1 MTDDK
6 LPIVFK
12 SSALMGLVMV
22 AVGAGI
28 AAVGIVRITDDS
40 FSFSMERIGP
50 FELDPQ
56 TVGWLMVAIGV
67 PVALIALVTVVRR
80 CPTLTLDETG
90 LSTNRCFG
98 TPILIPWS
106 RLADLKIRHM
116 VVPARGRTTP
126 VDVLFLV
133 TDEGKQIGVGPVGEP
148 RDIAPVIERVA
159 ARMKAKA
166 GGAE

>member
-90 LSTNRCFG
+90 LST
-98 TPILIPWS
+98 IPLLRNPDPDS
-106 RLADLKIRHM
+106 VEQAGRSEDQTH
-116 VVPARGRTTP
+116 GRTGSRP
-126 VDVLFLV
+126 DH
-133 TDEGKQIGVGPVGEP
+133 
-148 RDIAPVIERVA
+148 
-159 ARMKAKA
+159 A
-166 GGAE
+166 GRCALSGDG